1 MEVTKGDIYYAYLDS
16 GIGSEQCGYRPV
28 LIVQN
33 NVGNRYSPTVIVA
46 SITSSTTKKSLPTHV
61 YLPKESVGLLENSVV
76 LTEQIYT
83 IDKARLFGFVGHLN
97 TELYEKVDKALSL
110 SLAISAEQGKEKG
123 YVFQEQDARANIS

>member
-1 MEVTKGDIYYAYLDS
+1 MLGAMRIPSRADS
-16 GIGSEQCGYRPV
+16 SEQRRKQIQPYRNSGFDNKQHDKE
-28 LIVQN
+28 IIAHT
-33 NVGNRYSPTVIVA
+33 RF
-46 SITSSTTKKSLPTHV
+46 
-61 YLPKESVGLLENSVV
+61 LPKESVGLSENSVV

-83 IDKARLFGFVGHLN
+83 IDKARLFGFVGHLS